1 VAPKQAPLQS
11 LVTFKNSQ
19 GEAARGTLL
28 KFERTT
34 VVFEVYNPYSIVQL
48 SEVLSDMTVR
58 RGDSPIY
65 RGRAI
70 VSNLVNT
77 GLMLIV
83 SARFIDPW
91 DYGAR
96 SSFGG
101 PEYFRQE
108 AFEFLQQWDLESRIR
123 DGYQSAVIS
132 LRSYLSELNHWL
144 QRQEAENV
152 DAISALFETYDGLLE
167 YGSPLLEK
175 IQQLNEAFEQEA
187 CKLED
192 EESDLHRAFA
202 QRELHPLIMS
212 SPYPHRTFN
221 KPLGYAGDYEMMNMI
236 HREVP
241 EGPNPYAKLVNTAYV
256 RLPIAESVRN
266 RARLLEDYLVRSA
279 EHCALEGRT
288 FSTLSVGCGPALE
301 VQRFIRNSEYAKGA
315 QIVLMDFNPETLEHA
330 EDRIRA
336 AIAESGRSAD
346 VAFLQRSVHALLK
359 DPLHERGFEGN
370 QGFDFVYCAGLFDYL
385 SDKVCARLI
394 RLFHSWTKPGGRLLV
409 TNMHERT
416 LNRYLLE
423 HQAEWF
429 LIYRNERQM
438 LSMGAGL
445 GPHRTF
451 TDATGI
457 NLCLEVERLD
467 TASPRR

>member
-1 VAPKQAPLQS
+1 MIPKKAPLQS
-11 LVTFKNSQ
+11 LVSFKNSQ

-48 SEVLSDMTVR
+48 SEVLSNLTIR
-58 RGDSPIY
+58 RGDDPIY
-65 RGRAI
+65 QGRAI

-91 DYGAR
+91 DYGPR
-96 SSFGG
+96 SCFG
-101 PEYFRQE
+101 ERDYLRQE
-108 AFEFLQQWDLESRIR
+108 VLDFLRQWETESRIR
-123 DGYQSAVIS
+123 AGYQGAVLS

-144 QRQEAENV
+144 QRLEAEN
-152 DAISALFETYDGLLE
+152 AEALCDLFRTYDGLLDF
-167 YGSPLLEK
+167 GSPLLDRIHE
-175 IQQLNEAFEQEA
+175 LNEVFQQEA
-187 CKLED
+187 SNLD
-192 EESDLHRAFA
+192 EEESSLHRAFA

-236 HREVP
+236 HRDVP
-241 EGPNPYAKLVNTAYV
+241 EGPTPFAKLVNAAYV
-256 RLPIAESVRN
+256 RLPIAECVRN
-266 RARLLEDYLVRSA
+266 RARTLEEYLITGARSSRQQ
-279 EHCALEGRT
+279 GRP
-288 FSTLSVGCGPALE
+288 FAVLSMGCGPAVEL
-301 VQRFIRNSEYAKGA
+301 QRFIRHSELAEGA
-315 QIVLMDFNPETLEHA
+315 RITLVDFNPETLDHA
-330 EDRIRA
+330 RDRIRSA
-336 AIAESGRSAD
+336 LLESGREAQVSF
-346 VAFLQRSVHALLK
+346 VQKSVHSLLK
-359 DPLHERGFEGN
+359 STAGGLGVELPGGY
-370 QGFDFVYCAGLFDYL
+370 DFVYCAGLFDYL
-385 SDKVCARLI
+385 SDKVCERLV
-394 RLFHSWTKPGGRLLV
+394 RLFYSWTRPGGRLLV

-429 LIYRNERQM
+429 LVYRDERQM

-445 GPHRTF
+445 GSQRTF
-451 TDATGI
+451 TDDTGI

-467 TASPRR
+467 EPSRRH

>member
-1 VAPKQAPLQS
+1 MVPKKAPLQS

-28 KFERTT
+28 KFARTT

-48 SEVLSDMTVR
+48 SEVLSDLTIR
-58 RGDSPIY
+58 RGDEPIY
-65 RGRAI
+65 QGRAI

-91 DYGAR
+91 DYGPRAF
-96 SSFGG
+96 FGD
-101 PEYFRQE
+101 PKYFRQE
-108 AFEFLQQWDLESRIR
+108 AIDFLRQWEQESRIR
-123 DGYQSAVIS
+123 DGYQGTVLA

-144 QRQEAENV
+144 QRLEAEN
-152 DAISALFETYDGLLE
+152 DEAIEDVFRTYDGLLHF
-167 YGSPLLEK
+167 GAPLLEK
-175 IQQLNEAFEQEA
+175 IQYLNACFEREASE
-187 CKLED
+187 LD
-192 EESDLHRAFA
+192 EEESAVHRAFA

-236 HREVP
+236 HREYP
-241 EGPNPYAKLVNTAYV
+241 DGPNPYAKLVNTAYV
-256 RLPIAESVRN
+256 RLPIAECVRN
-266 RARLLEDYLVRSA
+266 RARLLEDYLVQGARACVEQGRGFSA
-279 EHCALEGRT
+279 
-288 FSTLSVGCGPALE
+288 LSVGCGPAVE
-301 VQRFIRNSEYAKGA
+301 VQRFLRHSDYADGA
-315 QIVLMDFNPETLEHA
+315 RVVLVDFNPETLEYTGG
-330 EDRIRA
+330 RV
-336 AIAESGRSAD
+336 RSAITETGRNAD
-346 VAFLQRSVHALLK
+346 VRLVQRSVHSLLK
-359 DPLHERGFEGN
+359 SAVGGPEESLLDAY
-370 QGFDFVYCAGLFDYL
+370 DFVYCAGLFDYL
-385 SDKVCARLI
+385 SDKVCARLV
-394 RLFHSWTKPGGRLLV
+394 RLFHTWTKPGGRLLV
-409 TNMHERT
+409 TNMHECT

-451 TDATGI
+451 ADETGI

-467 TASPRR
+467 AATTRH

>member
-1 VAPKQAPLQS
+1 MIPKKAPLQS

-19 GEAARGTLL
+19 GEVARGTLL

-48 SEVLSDMTVR
+48 SEVLSNLTIR
-58 RGDSPIY
+58 RGDEPIY
-65 RGRAI
+65 QGRAI

-91 DYGAR
+91 HYAPR
-96 SSFGG
+96 SYFGER
-101 PEYFRQE
+101 EYLRQE
-108 AFEFLQQWDLESRIR
+108 ALDFLKQWEIENRIR
-123 DGYQSAVIS
+123 EGYQGAVLS

-144 QRQEAENV
+144 QRLEAENGE
-152 DAISALFETYDGLLE
+152 AIDGLFATYDGLLE
-167 YGSPLLEK
+167 FGSPLLAK
-175 IQQLNEAFEQEA
+175 IRALNDAFQQEA
-187 CKLED
+187 SNVDED
-192 EESDLHRAFA
+192 ESGIHRSFA

-241 EGPNPYAKLVNTAYV
+241 EGPNPYAKLVNAAYV
-256 RLPIAESVRN
+256 GLPIAECVRN
-266 RARLLEDYLVRSA
+266 RAKMLEEYLIEGARSRRREGQRFA
-279 EHCALEGRT
+279 AL
-288 FSTLSVGCGPALE
+288 SIGCGPAVE
-301 VQRFIRNSEYAKGA
+301 VQRFIRRCEWADDAS
-315 QIVLMDFNPETLEHA
+315 ITLVDFNSQTLDHSREC
-330 EDRIRA
+330 
-336 AIAESGRSAD
+336 IAGVISESGRHTD
-346 VAFLQRSVHALLK
+346 VSFIQKSVHSLLK
-359 DPLHERGFEGN
+359 STAMGVEDESLGDY
-370 QGFDFVYCAGLFDYL
+370 DFVYCAGLFDYL
-385 SDKVCARLI
+385 SDKVCERLV
-394 RLFHSWTKPGGRLLV
+394 RLFYSWTRPGGRLLV

-429 LIYRNERQM
+429 LIYRNEQQM
-438 LSMGAGL
+438 LSMGVGL
-445 GPHRTF
+445 GPQRTF
-451 TDATGI
+451 TDDTGI

-467 TASPRR
+467 PATTRH

>member
-1 VAPKQAPLQS
+1 MIAKKPPLQS

-48 SEVLSDMTVR
+48 SEVLSDLTIR
-58 RGDSPIY
+58 RGDEPIY
-65 RGRAI
+65 QGRAI

-96 SSFGG
+96 NFFDG

-108 AFEFLQQWDLESRIR
+108 AVEFLQQWYVESRIR
-123 DGYQSAVIS
+123 DSYQGAVLS

-144 QRQEAENV
+144 QRLEAENTE
-152 DAISALFETYDGLLE
+152 AISKLFETYDGLLE
-167 YGSPLLEK
+167 YGFPLLEK
-175 IQQLNEAFEQEA
+175 IQRLNEVFEQEA
-187 CKLED
+187 SRLD
-192 EESDLHRAFA
+192 DQESGLHRAFA

-236 HREVP
+236 HRGVP
-241 EGPNPYAKLVNTAYV
+241 EGPSPYAKLVNAAYV

-266 RARLLEDYLVRSA
+266 RARALEDYLTRGA
-279 EHCALEGRT
+279 ELCAREGRS
-288 FSTLSVGCGPALE
+288 FSALSVGCGPAVE
-301 VQRFIRNSEYAKGA
+301 VQRFIRNSPYAQGA
-315 QIVLMDFNPETLEHA
+315 RIALIDFNSETLEHA
-330 EDRIRA
+330 QERIRA
-336 AIAESGRSAD
+336 AIAESGREAT
-346 VAFLQRSVHALLK
+346 VTFIHESVHALLK
-359 DPLHERGFEGN
+359 SACGDPGAEGRKSY
-370 QGFDFVYCAGLFDYL
+370 DFVYCAGLFDYL
-385 SDKVCARLI
+385 SDKVCTRLV
-394 RLFHSWTKPGGRLLV
+394 RLFHSWTRPGGRLLV
-409 TNMHERT
+409 TNMHEST

-429 LIYRNERQM
+429 LIYRNEGQM
-438 LSMGAGL
+438 LSMATGL
-445 GPHRTF
+445 GPQHTF
-451 TDATGI
+451 TDSTGI

-467 TASPRR
+467 PTSPRH

>member
-1 VAPKQAPLQS
+1 MIPKKAALQS

-28 KFERTT
+28 KFARTT

-48 SEVLSDMTVR
+48 SEVLSDLTIR
-58 RGDSPIY
+58 RGDDPIY
-65 RGRAI
+65 QGRAI

-91 DYGAR
+91 DTGPHPF
-96 SSFGG
+96 FGD

-108 AFEFLQQWDLESRIR
+108 AVDFLRQWEQESRIR
-123 DGYQSAVIS
+123 DGYQGAVLA

-144 QRQEAENV
+144 QRLEAEDNE
-152 DAISALFETYDGLLE
+152 AIGSVFKSYDGLLNF
-167 YGSPLLEK
+167 GAPLLEK
-175 IQQLNEAFEQEA
+175 IQHLNEVFEREA
-187 CKLED
+187 SALD
-192 EESDLHRAFA
+192 EEESAVHRAFA

-236 HREVP
+236 HREYP
-241 EGPNPYAKLVNTAYV
+241 DGPNPYAKLVNAAYV
-256 RLPIAESVRN
+256 RLPIAECVRN
-266 RARLLEDYLVRSA
+266 RARLLEDYLAQGARAGSGQGGRFSA
-279 EHCALEGRT
+279 
-288 FSTLSVGCGPALE
+288 LSVGCGPAVE
-301 VQRFIRNSEYAKGA
+301 VQRFIRHSGCADGA
-315 QIVLMDFNPETLEHA
+315 QIVLVDFNPETLEHTQG
-330 EDRIRA
+330 RVRA
-336 AIAESGRSAD
+336 AISETGRSVD
-346 VAFLQRSVHALLK
+346 VRFVQRSVHSLLK
-359 DPLHERGFEGN
+359 NTLGSPDTALFEAY
-370 QGFDFVYCAGLFDYL
+370 DFVYCAGLFDYL
-385 SDKVCARLI
+385 SDKVCARLV
-394 RLFHSWTKPGGRLLV
+394 RLFYTWVKPGGRVLV
-409 TNMHERT
+409 TNMHECT

-438 LSMGAGL
+438 LSMGLGL

-451 TDATGI
+451 TDETGI
-457 NLCLEVERLD
+457 NLCLEVERPD
-467 TASPRR
+467 AAATGC